1 MKFIKFILLFIM
13 ICLYGALN
21 YFVAQSINHD
31 MISFL
36 NFNIEY
42 LIWIVFIIG
51 TICTILIYGFFD
63 KNIGAFAGKIGIYA
77 FGFSIMS
84 FFLILISNGIA
95 QIVFRGKI
103 DYRYFGIIQIAV
115 LILVFLYGRYNSS
128 KVKIR
133 NYAIKLDKNSDLDK
147 LDIVLISD
155 LHLGYFNDNKKFARN
170 VERINNL
177 NADIVVISGDLFDQN
192 FAAVQHN
199 EETKR
204 IFNSIKSKYGTYLS
218 FGNHDSGPT
227 YNAMKDFVMTTNI
240 NLLEDKAI
248 NLDNKFIVAGRRDFS
263 PIGFC
268 GEARNNEWNVG
279 VNKDLPL
286 IVLEHQPMYKEYDSS
301 TDIILSGHTHKG
313 QIFPFNL
320 ATKLYFENHYGYLK
334 LENGIHTVVT
344 SGLGTWGPPV
354 RIGSNNEIV
363 KIRVEFN

>member
-1 MKFIKFILLFIM
+1 MKFIKFILLI
-13 ICLYGALN
+13 IVIGLYGELN

-31 MISFL
+31 LIGAFRV
-36 NFNIEY
+36 NIEY
-42 LIWIVFIIG
+42 IIWIIFIIG

-77 FGFSIMS
+77 FGFSIIS

-95 QIVFRGKI
+95 EIVFRGKI
-103 DYRYFGIIQIAV
+103 DYKYFGVIQIII
-115 LILVFLYGRYNSS
+115 LILVFAYGRYNSS

-133 NYAIKLDKNSDLDK
+133 KYDIKLNKKSDLDK

-155 LHLGYFNDNKKFARN
+155 LHLGYFNDNKKFSMN
-170 VERINNL
+170 VEKINSL

-199 EETKR
+199 EKTRR

-227 YNAMKDFVMTTNI
+227 YTAMKNFVLTTNI
-240 NLLEDKAI
+240 NLLEDKAV
-248 NLDNKFIVAGRRDFS
+248 NLNNSFIIAGRRDFS
-263 PIGFC
+263 PIGFS
-268 GEARNNEWNVG
+268 GEARSDKWELEI
-279 VNKDLPL
+279 NKDLPL
-286 IVLEHQPMYKEYDSS
+286 IVLEHQPMYKEYDNS

-320 ATKLYFENHYGYLK
+320 VTKFYFENHYGYLK
-334 LENGIHTVVT
+334 LKNGIHTVVT
-344 SGLGTWGPPV
+344 SGLGTWGPPI

-363 KIRVEFN
+363 KISVEFN